1 MKITGNSTAHKKA
14 DGRKDRGLEN
24 KKLIVQALIELI
36 REGEISPTAEA
47 VSERAG
53 VGLRTVFRHF
63 ADMETLYRE
72 IAQESENAI
81 LKVLSNP
88 LQGECWQDKL
98 MHVVERRSDMF
109 ERLMPVQV
117 ATLVH
122 MHQSEFLR
130 SQQAQSV
137 ELQRQLLKAFL
148 PAKVL
153 KDKVLFEALDL
164 NLSIETWLR
173 LRRDQKL
180 SKTKAKQVMKRCV
193 EQLILQHA

>member
-1 MKITGNSTAHKKA
+1 MSSTQIASG

-36 REGEISPTAEA
+36 REGQISPTAEA

-72 IAQESENAI
+72 IAQESEKAI
-81 LKVLSNP
+81 LKVIANP
-88 LQGECWQDKL
+88 LQGDCWQDKL
-98 MHVVERRSDMF
+98 MHAVERRSDMF
-109 ERLMPVQV
+109 ERLMPIQM
-117 ATLVH
+117 ATLVNL
-122 MHQSEFLR
+122 HQSDFLKM
-130 SQQAQSV
+130 QQAHSV

-148 PAKVL
+148 PASVV
-153 KDKVLFEALDL
+153 KDKLLFEALDL

-173 LRRDQKL
+173 LRKDQKL
-180 SKTKAKQVMKRCV
+180 SKAKAKQVMRRCV
-193 EQLILQHA
+193 EQLISQH

>member
-1 MKITGNSTAHKKA
+1 MSSTQIASG

-36 REGEISPTAEA
+36 REGQISPTAEA

-72 IAQESENAI
+72 IAQESEKAI
-81 LKVLSNP
+81 LKVIAKP
-88 LQGECWQDKL
+88 LQGDCWQDKL
-98 MHVVERRSDMF
+98 MHAVERRSDMF
-109 ERLMPVQV
+109 ERLMPIQM
-117 ATLVH
+117 ATLVNL
-122 MHQSEFLR
+122 HQSDFLKM
-130 SQQAQSV
+130 QQAHSV

-148 PAKVL
+148 PASVV
-153 KDKVLFEALDL
+153 KDKLLFEALDL

-173 LRRDQKL
+173 LRKDQKL
-180 SKTKAKQVMKRCV
+180 SKAKAKQVMRRCV
-193 EQLILQHA
+193 EQLISQH

>member
-1 MKITGNSTAHKKA
+1 MTNKEKTTG

-36 REGEISPTAEA
+36 REGQISPTAEA

-72 IAQESENAI
+72 IAQESEQAI
-81 LKVLSNP
+81 LKVIANP

-98 MHVVERRSDMF
+98 THAVERRSDMF
-109 ERLMPVQV
+109 ERLMPIQM
-117 ATLVH
+117 ATLVNL
-122 MHQSEFLR
+122 HQSDFLR
-130 SQQAQSV
+130 MQQAVSI

-148 PAKVL
+148 PASIV
-153 KDKVLFEALDL
+153 KDKILFEALDL

-180 SKTKAKQVMKRCV
+180 SKAKAKQVMKRCV
-193 EQLILQHA
+193 EQLVAGHS

>member
-1 MKITGNSTAHKKA
+1 MSSTQIASG

-36 REGEISPTAEA
+36 REGQISPTAEA

-72 IAQESENAI
+72 IAQESEKAI
-81 LKVLSNP
+81 LKVIANP
-88 LQGECWQDKL
+88 LQGDCWQDKL
-98 MHVVERRSDMF
+98 MHAVERRSDMF
-109 ERLMPVQV
+109 ERLMPIQM
-117 ATLVH
+117 ATLVNL
-122 MHQSEFLR
+122 HQSDFLKM
-130 SQQAQSV
+130 QQAHSV

-148 PAKVL
+148 PASVV
-153 KDKVLFEALDL
+153 KDKLLFEALDL

-173 LRRDQKL
+173 LRKDQKL
-180 SKTKAKQVMKRCV
+180 SKAKAKQVMRRCV
-193 EQLILQHA
+193 EQLISQY

>member
-1 MKITGNSTAHKKA
+1 MSSTQIASG

-36 REGEISPTAEA
+36 CEGQISPTAEA

-72 IAQESENAI
+72 IAQESEKAI
-81 LKVLSNP
+81 LKVIANP
-88 LQGECWQDKL
+88 LQGDCWQDKL
-98 MHVVERRSDMF
+98 MHAVERRSDMF
-109 ERLMPVQV
+109 ERLMPIQM
-117 ATLVH
+117 ATLVNL
-122 MHQSEFLR
+122 HQSDFLKM
-130 SQQAQSV
+130 QQAHSV

-148 PAKVL
+148 PASVV
-153 KDKVLFEALDL
+153 KDKLLFEALDL

-173 LRRDQKL
+173 LRKDQKL
-180 SKTKAKQVMKRCV
+180 SKAKAKQVMRRCV
-193 EQLILQHA
+193 EQLISQY